1 MSSVLITDSGLE
13 SSSEGSF
20 EGKGTIMWPDDG
32 EQPSSNVIIS
42 VLKRM
47 SNNCI
52 LDVAVFVDFGGGACF
67 GCTFAWF
74 LRSDNLI
81 SECCD
86 FCDILG
92 CHPNRKISVNFIWK
106 QNIFK
111 QWMSDANPTLPLQAM
126 TGHLVSSDFN
136 GRPNQEPRIHWG
148 VKRARSQWQLRWH
161 NGDSNYEPI

>member
-67 GCTFAWF
+67 GCIFA
-74 LRSDNLI
+74 
-81 SECCD
+81 
-86 FCDILG
+86 
-92 CHPNRKISVNFIWK
+92 
-106 QNIFK
+106 
-111 QWMSDANPTLPLQAM
+111 
-126 TGHLVSSDFN
+126 
-136 GRPNQEPRIHWG
+136 
-148 VKRARSQWQLRWH
+148 
-161 NGDSNYEPI
+161 